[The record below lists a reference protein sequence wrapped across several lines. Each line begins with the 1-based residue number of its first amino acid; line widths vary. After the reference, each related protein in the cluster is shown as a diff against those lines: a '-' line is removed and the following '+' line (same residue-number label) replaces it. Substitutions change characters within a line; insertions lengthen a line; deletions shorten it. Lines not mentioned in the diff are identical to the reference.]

1 MDLTST
7 SSISKSRWLLSLLAF
22 LTYSESHAFETKR
35 FDALPPK
42 RPGYLSFAAPPTL
55 RFAPAPIVAD
65 RRNLLLPSV
74 VTPSAEINLIETNA
88 TVEESDFPVT
98 DYSESPEEE
107 VEAPDLGNLE
117 IPQVAPPMELPLA
130 DPFSA
135 ANSDAIN
142 STDELMKVFD
152 RSKIDAGNARIAIPF
167 VPPYTVAPESM
178 KISSRSTYR
187 RVRR

>member
-35 FDALPPK
+35 FDAPPPK
-42 RPGYLSFAAPPTL
+42 RPGYLSFATPPTL

-65 RRNLLLPSV
+65 RRDLLLPSV

-88 TVEESDFPVT
+88 TVEES
-98 DYSESPEEE
+98 
-107 VEAPDLGNLE
+107 EAPDLGNLE